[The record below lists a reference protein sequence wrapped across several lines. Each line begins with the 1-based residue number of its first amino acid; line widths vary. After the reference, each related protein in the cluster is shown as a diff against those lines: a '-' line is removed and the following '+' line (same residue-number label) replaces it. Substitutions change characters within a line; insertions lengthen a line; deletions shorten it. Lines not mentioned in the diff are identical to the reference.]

1 MSDSKRREEM
11 EHATL
16 NGAVIE
22 YEVRG
27 AGEPLVLI
35 HGAIL
40 ADAFFPLLHE
50 PAIASH
56 YRVISYHRRGFAG
69 SDRAHHPFL
78 IPQQAAD
85 CRALLQHL
93 DIPRAHVAGHSYGAI
108 TALQLALDA
117 PDAIQSLA
125 LLEPVVLDAI
135 PSGPAFSEGL
145 APIIGMYE
153 RGEKEGALD
162 GFLTAVVGAEYRQVI
177 DTVLPPGALD
187 LAVADLDTFFQ
198 VELPAMEAWR
208 FTHADAQRIHHPVVS
223 VLGSETAP
231 IFSETHALL
240 KQWLPQTEELV
251 IPQATH
257 GLQTMN
263 PRAVAEGLAR
273 FFAKHPL

>member
-1 MSDSKRREEM
+1 M
-11 EHATL
+11 EHTTL
-16 NGAVIE
+16 NGAAIE

-27 AGEPLVLI
+27 AGDPLLLI

-50 PAIASH
+50 PALARHNRLI
-56 YRVISYHRRGFAG
+56 YYHRRGFAG
-69 SDRAHHPFL
+69 SARPPAPFS

-85 CRALLQHL
+85 CRALLHHL
-93 DIPRAHVAGHSYGAI
+93 GIPRAHIAGHSYGAI

-117 PDAIQSLA
+117 PGTIQSLA

-135 PSGPAFSEGL
+135 PSGPTFGEGL

-153 RGEKEGALD
+153 RGEKVEALD
-162 GFLTAVVGAEYRQVI
+162 GFLTAVVGTEYRQVI
-177 DTVLPPGALD
+177 DTVLPPGAFD
-187 LAVADLDTFFQ
+187 LAIADLDTFFQ
-198 VELPAMEAWR
+198 VELPALQTWC
-208 FTHADAQRIHHPVVS
+208 FTQADAQRIRQPVIS
-223 VLGSETAP
+223 VLGSDTAP
-231 IFSETHALL
+231 IFRETHKLL
-240 KQWLPQTEELV
+240 MQWLPHTEELV

>member
-1 MSDSKRREEM
+1 M
-11 EHATL
+11 ERVTI
-16 NGAVIE
+16 NGAAIE

-27 AGEPLVLI
+27 SGEPLVLI

-50 PAIASH
+50 PTIASH
-56 YRVISYHRRGFAG
+56 YRMIYYHRRGFAG
-69 SDRAHHPFL
+69 SGRAHHPFM
-78 IPQQAAD
+78 IHQQAAD
-85 CRALLQHL
+85 CRALLHHL
-93 DIPRAHVAGHSYGAI
+93 GIPRTHVAGHSYGAI
-108 TALQLALDA
+108 TAMQLALDS

-135 PSGPAFSEGL
+135 PSGPTFEEGL
-145 APIIGMYE
+145 EPIIGMYE
-153 RGEKEGALD
+153 RGDKVGALD

-177 DTVLPPGALD
+177 DKVLPPGALE

-198 VELPAMEAWR
+198 VELPALQAWR
-208 FTHADAQRIHHPVVS
+208 FTPADAQRIRHPVVS
-223 VLGSETAP
+223 VVGSETAP
-231 IFSETHALL
+231 IFSETHTLL

-263 PRAVAEGLAR
+263 PSAVADGLAR
-273 FFAKHPL
+273 FFAQHKL

>member
-1 MSDSKRREEM
+1 M

-16 NGAVIE
+16 NGAAIE
-22 YEVRG
+22 YEVQG
-27 AGEPLVLI
+27 SGDPLVLI

-50 PAIASH
+50 PDLTSH
-56 YRVISYHRRGFAG
+56 HRVISYHRRGFAG
-69 SDRAHHPFL
+69 SDRAHAPFL

-93 DIPRAHVAGHSYGAI
+93 GIPRAHVAGHSYGAI

-117 PDAIQSLA
+117 PEVVQSLA
-125 LLEPVVLDAI
+125 LLEPGMLEAI
-135 PSGPAFSEGL
+135 PSGPSFGEALEPL
-145 APIIGMYE
+145 IGMYQ

-162 GFLTAVVGAEYRQVI
+162 GFLTAVVGPAYRQVV
-177 DTVLPPGALD
+177 DTVLPPGAFD

-198 VELPAMEAWR
+198 VEMPALQAWQ
-208 FTHADAQRIHHPVVS
+208 FTAADAQRLRQPVLAV
-223 VLGSETAP
+223 VGSETAP
-231 IFSETHALL
+231 IFRETHDLL
-240 KQWLPQTEELV
+240 MQWVPHTEELV

-257 GLQTMN
+257 GLQMMN
-263 PRAVAEGLAR
+263 PQAVAEGLGR